1 MVASPKKKVL
11 IEVKNIL
18 LITIGAIIAAVG
30 LELFLVPNNI
40 LDGGVIGLSIIAAEL
55 FNYKLSLFIVLF
67 NIPFLLLGFRKMGWK
82 FTIYTLYGVVTL
94 SLCTS
99 YLHHFEPIT
108 DDLFLATIVG
118 AVILGTG
125 VGLVI
130 RTGGALDGTEI
141 VAILVSKR
149 MPFSVGQFIMIL
161 NVFIFI
167 LAALLVFS
175 LETAMYSII
184 TYFIAF
190 KMIDIVV
197 EGMEEMKSVT
207 IISDK
212 PDEIADSLLKT
223 LGRGVTFL
231 HGEGAFS
238 KEAKKIIYVIVGRI
252 ELSGVRSVVND
263 IDPKAV
269 MAIENLAEVAGSNL
283 KKSSSAH

>member
-263 IDPKAV
+263 IDPKAI